1 MSVAERTRPHLR
13 SCFGASVLLI
23 ALTTGASAGI
33 AQSASTEA
41 GHPSEKPL
49 SQSQVLHDIRDFG
62 GLSHYAAENAVLP
75 KVVPGRV
82 VFLGDSITE
91 FWTQNGGKFFSGKP
105 YLNRGIAPQT
115 TTQMLIRFRQDVI
128 DLKPTTVVI
137 QGGLADIA
145 GFTGPSSLE
154 EIEDNFRSMA
164 ELARFNQIAVV
175 LAVSPPAAD
184 YPGRKGVEPTVQ
196 LAQLNKWASRY
207 CAMSHC
213 TYLDYYAA
221 MVGPDGQMKA
231 GISKDGVHPN
241 AAGYAIMEPLAER
254 AIADA
259 TRSDRH

>member
-1 MSVAERTRPHLR
+1 
-13 SCFGASVLLI
+13 LLI
-23 ALTTGASAGI
+23 ALTAGASAGI

-41 GHPSEKPL
+41 DHASADHPSEKPL
-49 SQSQVLHDIRDFG
+49 SQSEVLHDIRDFG
-62 GLSHYAAENAVLP
+62 GLSQYAAENAALP

-91 FWTQNGGKFFSGKP
+91 FWTENGGKFFPGKP
-105 YLNRGIAPQT
+105 YLNRGIAAQST
-115 TTQMLIRFRQDVI
+115 AQMLIRFRQDVI
-128 DLKPTTVVI
+128 DLKPTAVVI
-137 QGGLADIA
+137 QGGLADVA

-164 ELARFNQIAVV
+164 ELARFNHIAVV

-184 YPGRKGVEPTVQ
+184 YPGRKGVEPTLQ

-207 CAMSHC
+207 CAMSDC
-213 TYLDYYAA
+213 TYLNYYAA

-254 AIADA
+254 AIAEA
-259 TRSDRH
+259 MRSHGH